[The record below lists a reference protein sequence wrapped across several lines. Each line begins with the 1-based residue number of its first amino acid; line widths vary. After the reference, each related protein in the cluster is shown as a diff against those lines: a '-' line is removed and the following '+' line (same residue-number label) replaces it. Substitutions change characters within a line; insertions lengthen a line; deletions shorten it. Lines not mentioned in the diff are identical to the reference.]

1 VNLVE
6 LAAALPGAERVS
18 GANAS
23 RADESGNPEVLRI
36 ESDSRRVRAGDL
48 FVAIRGEKFDGLSHA
63 ADAVARGAVAVVSDR
78 PAPAG
83 VTAPWVRVRD
93 PRRAMGLLAA
103 RLAGD
108 PAERL
113 VLAGVTGTNGKTT
126 TTTLLEAILKRRY
139 GRAGFLG
146 TVGYRTPSRDVP
158 ADRTTPESTV
168 IQQLLG
174 EMVRD
179 GARAAAMEVSS
190 HALMLERAA
199 GCRFDVAVFTN
210 LTRDH
215 LDFHGDMESYYAAK
229 RLLFSLRKPGAAGVV
244 NVDDPYGRRLLA
256 EEAGPMVG
264 FSPSGAPDAGGKV
277 VRAENAACDLS
288 GTRLDVVHPGGR
300 FPLRSPLAGRFNVAN
315 LLAAAAAGLAL
326 GIAPADVAA
335 GAASVGNV
343 PGRFER
349 VEAGQPYPIVVDY
362 AHTPDALERLLAAVR
377 ELSDR
382 RIVLVF
388 GCGGDRDRGKRAPMG
403 EIAGRMADV
412 AIATSDN
419 PRSERPEAILE
430 DVAVGLRAA
439 GATRSLLIPDRHEAI
454 RRAIALGE
462 ADPGGSAGAN
472 AGPGTVVV
480 IAGKGHET
488 VQVIGSEEIP
498 FDDRRIAADLARK
511 A

>member
-1 VNLVE
+1 MKLVE
-6 LAAALPGAERVS
+6 LAAALRGAERVM
-18 GANAS
+18 AADAS
-23 RADESGNPEVLRI
+23 NPNPNENPEVLRI
-36 ESDSRRVRAGDL
+36 ESDSRRIRAGDL
-48 FVAIRGEKFDGLSHA
+48 FVAIRGEKSDGLAHA
-63 ADAVARGAVAVVSDR
+63 ADAVARGAVGVVSDR

-83 VTAPWVRVRD
+83 VAGPWIRVRE

-108 PAERL
+108 PAEHL

-126 TTTLLEAILKRRY
+126 TTTLLEAVLKRRY
-139 GRAGFLG
+139 GQAGFLG
-146 TVGYRTPSRDVP
+146 TVGYRTPKREVS
-158 ADRTTPESTV
+158 ADRTTPEATV
-168 IQQLLG
+168 IQRLLG
-174 EMVRD
+174 EMVHD
-179 GARAAAMEVSS
+179 GAKAAAMEVSS
-190 HALMLERAA
+190 HALMLERVA

-215 LDFHGDMESYYAAK
+215 LDFHGDMEGYFEAK
-229 RLLFSLRKPGAAGVV
+229 RRLFSLRKPGAAGVV
-244 NVDDPYGRRLLA
+244 NADDPYGRRLLA
-256 EEAGPMVG
+256 EEEAPMVG
-264 FSPSGAPDAGGKV
+264 FSPSGAGDGGGGAEV

-288 GTRLDVVHPGGR
+288 GTRLDVVHAGGR
-300 FPLRSPLAGRFNVAN
+300 FALRSPLAGRFNVAN

-326 GIAPADVAA
+326 GIAPADIAA
-335 GAASVGNV
+335 ATASVGNV

-403 EIAGRMADV
+403 EIAGRMADL

-430 DVAVGLRAA
+430 EVAVGLRKA
-439 GATRSLLIPDRHEAI
+439 GAAQSLLIPDRHEAI

-462 ADPGGSAGAN
+462 ESPDES
-472 AGPGTVVV
+472 VVV

-488 VQVIGSEEIP
+488 VQVIGAEEIP